1 MSVKTYSRS
10 TILERDRRIAN
21 QKTNLINSIRTKS
34 SAFSENIQLNKEWS
48 DEFLMK
54 VDLLFWSFEI
64 DWKSVIA
71 ISVATTIAIILDRL
85 VYT

>member
-1 MSVKTYSRS
+1 M
-10 TILERDRRIAN
+10 ERNRRVAN

-54 VDLLFWSFEI
+54 VDLLFCSFEI
-64 DWKSVIA
+64 DWKSLIA
-71 ISVATTIAIILDRL
+71 ISVATTIAIIFG
-85 VYT
+85 